1 MLVLPL
7 WELSRLFTV
16 RTIVTAVDAIRPKDF
31 YFHGEIHNFWE
42 IVYIAE
48 GSAGIT
54 ADERAFILNE
64 GQLVFHKPMEFHR
77 IWSVNHKPF
86 RIFILTFTADG
97 AGMDFFCNKVLK
109 LEEEQTTQ
117 LHNILE
123 KASSLLEVWEQQNEI
138 DDQKISAG
146 SIEKDM
152 PFSERHSAHTIAAS
166 LELLLL
172 SLMKAEHDN
181 IHFQTPKSSETY
193 KKIVRMMEQH
203 CSDALT
209 LSELADLC
217 GLSISGLKKV
227 FRKFSD
233 KSVMAYMTSLK
244 IRYAMQWL
252 KEGIPAAEISDRLGY
267 SNPNYFYVVFK
278 RETGMTPKEFRNNR
292 YLL

>member
-7 WELSRLFTV
+7 WELPRIFTV

-31 YFHGEIHNFWE
+31 YFHGEIHDFWE

-86 RIFILTFTADG
+86 RIFLLTFTADG
-97 AGMDFFCNKVLK
+97 DAMNFFRNKVLK
-109 LEEEQTTQ
+109 LENEQANQ
-117 LHNILE
+117 FHNILK
-123 KASSLLEVWEQQNEI
+123 KAIFLLEGWEQQNDI
-138 DDQKISAG
+138 DGQNIPVG
-146 SIEKDM
+146 SIGNEM

-172 SLMKAEHDN
+172 SLMEAEHDDV
-181 IHFQTPKSSETY
+181 HFQTPKSSETY

-209 LSELADLC
+209 LSQLADLC

-252 KEGIPAAEISDRLGY
+252 KEGVSAVEISDRLGY

-278 RETGMTPKEFRNNR
+278 RETGMTPKEFRNSR
-292 YLL
+292 HLL